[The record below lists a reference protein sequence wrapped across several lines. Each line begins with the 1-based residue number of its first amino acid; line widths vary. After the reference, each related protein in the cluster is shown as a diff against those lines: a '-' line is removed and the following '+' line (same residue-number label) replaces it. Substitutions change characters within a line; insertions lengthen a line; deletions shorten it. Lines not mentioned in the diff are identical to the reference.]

1 MRRVLAPLIAALSA
15 CAPVTGVV
23 EDAAPDASTDSSA
36 PDVGSADSARPDA
49 CTGVVCRRACV
60 DLMTDP
66 ENCGACNIR
75 CDSLPNVRSGAGRC
89 IDGQCRID
97 DACRVGY
104 ANCNGGEPGGGL
116 IDGCESEI
124 IRPARCGD
132 CATQCS
138 GSQVCREVP
147 DDRPDASVS
156 TRFVCR

>member
-1 MRRVLAPLIAALSA
+1 MSRLAILLAMLSA
-15 CAPVTGVV
+15 CAPVTGIG
-23 EDAAPDASTDSSA
+23 DAEL
-36 PDVGSADSARPDA
+36 PDVTAPEASSDALEVDSARPDA

-60 DLMTDP
+60 DLMNDP
-66 ENCGACNIR
+66 ENCGACNVR
-75 CDSLPNVRSGAGRC
+75 CDALPNVRSGAGRC
-89 IDGQCRID
+89 IEGQCRID

-104 ANCNGGEPGGGL
+104 ANCNGSEPGGGL

-138 GSQVCREVP
+138 GSQICREVP